1 MRRPNIIEKD
11 IASVTTL
18 GNLTNVFESLASTQ
32 VAKVKSKAQLSQEF
46 FNLLWNKYTAI
57 RVDPKS
63 RITARDENG
72 NGRTCLV
79 LISAEAGLSGDLDM
93 RMIENM
99 QQNYTPQD
107 TDIVVLGSHGAGQL
121 SQRGIPYIRFFQV
134 PESDTYVNVDPVIQ
148 AVIDYSKIIV
158 YYEEYISLGQ
168 QEIRNL
174 DLVMHMKE
182 MTADMEEGVMTASD
196 TIFEP
201 SLEEIAAQ
209 MEITMMSLALS
220 QTILQSGLAQA
231 ASRFNAMT
239 TAEKRAGD
247 MASDYRLEFHRSKR
261 AESDRRL
268 REVLVGIKKK
278 RRERAAKETA

>member
-32 VAKVKSKAQLSQEF
+32 VAKVKNKAQLSQQF
-46 FNLLWNKYTAI
+46 FDLLWGRYTSI

-72 NGRTCLV
+72 NGRKVLV

-93 RMIENM
+93 RLIETM
-99 QQNYTPQD
+99 QQNYQPET

-134 PESDTYVNVDPVIQ
+134 PESDTYVNVNPVIE
-148 AVIDYSKIIV
+148 AIVNYSTIIV
-158 YYEEYISLGQ
+158 YYEEYVSLGQ
-168 QEIRNL
+168 QEIRSL
-174 DLVMHMKE
+174 DLVMHMK
-182 MTADMEEGVMTASD
+182 DMSEDAEEGVITAAD

-201 SLEEIAAQ
+201 GLNEIANQ
-209 MEITMMSLALS
+209 MEVTMMSLALS

-239 TAEKRAGD
+239 TAEKRAGE
-247 MASDYRLEFHRSKR
+247 MVADYKLEFHRSKR
-261 AESDRRL
+261 AEGDRRL

-278 RRERAAKETA
+278 RRERAAKESA

>member
-32 VAKVKSKAQLSQEF
+32 VAKVKNKAQLSQQF
-46 FNLLWNKYTAI
+46 FDLLWGRYTSI

-72 NGRTCLV
+72 NGRKVLV

-93 RMIENM
+93 RLIETM
-99 QQNYTPQD
+99 QQNYQPET

-134 PESDTYVNVDPVIQ
+134 PESDTYVNVNPVIE
-148 AVIDYSKIIV
+148 AIVNYSTIIV

-168 QEIRNL
+168 QEIRSL
-174 DLVMHMKE
+174 DLVMHMK
-182 MTADMEEGVMTASD
+182 DMSEDAEEGVITAAD

-201 SLEEIAAQ
+201 GLNEIANQ
-209 MEITMMSLALS
+209 MEVTMMSLALS

-239 TAEKRAGD
+239 TAEKRAGE
-247 MASDYRLEFHRSKR
+247 MVADYKLEFHRSKR
-261 AESDRRL
+261 AEGDRRL

-278 RRERAAKETA
+278 RRERAAKESA

>member
-46 FNLLWNKYTAI
+46 FNLLWSKYTAI
-57 RVDPKS
+57 RVDPRS
-63 RITARDENG
+63 RITARSENG

-99 QQNYTPQD
+99 QQNYHPAD
-107 TDIVVLGSHGAGQL
+107 TDIVVLGSHGASQL

-174 DLVMHMKE
+174 DLVMHMQE
-182 MTADMEEGVMTASD
+182 MSADAEEGVMTAID

-201 SLEEIAAQ
+201 GLEEIAAQ
-209 MEITMMSLALS
+209 MEATMMSLALS

-247 MASDYRLEFHRSKR
+247 MAADYRLEFHRSKR

-278 RRERAAKETA
+278 RRERTAKEAA

>member
-11 IASVTTL
+11 IAGVTTL

-32 VAKVKSKAQLSQEF
+32 VTKVKGKALLSQEF
-46 FNLLWNKYTAI
+46 FDLLWERYTSI
-57 RVDPKS
+57 RVDPRA
-63 RITARDENG
+63 RITARDQNG
-72 NGRTCLV
+72 NGRTVLV

-99 QQNYTPQD
+99 QQVYNPAT
-107 TDIVVLGSHGAGQL
+107 TDIVVLGSHGASQL

-134 PESDTYVNVDPVIQ
+134 PETDTYVNVGPVIE
-148 AVIDYSKIIV
+148 AIIDYSKIVV

-168 QEIRNL
+168 QEVRSM

-182 MTADMEEGVMTASD
+182 MSEDAEEGVMTAED

-201 SLEEIAAQ
+201 GLNEIANQ
-209 MEITMMSLALS
+209 METTMMSLALS

-239 TAEKRAGD
+239 TAEKRASD
-247 MASDYRLEFHRSKR
+247 MAAEYRLEFHRSKR
-261 AESDRRL
+261 AEGDRRL

-278 RRERAAKETA
+278 RRERAAKENG

>member
-11 IASVTTL
+11 IAGVTTL

-32 VAKVKSKAQLSQEF
+32 VAKVKGKALLSQEF
-46 FNLLWNKYTAI
+46 FDLLWERYTSI
-57 RVDPKS
+57 RVDPRA
-63 RITARDENG
+63 RITARDQNG
-72 NGRTCLV
+72 NGRTVLV

-99 QQNYTPQD
+99 QQVYNPAT
-107 TDIVVLGSHGAGQL
+107 TDIVVLGSHGASQL

-134 PESDTYVNVDPVIQ
+134 PETDTYVNVGPVIE
-148 AVIDYSKIIV
+148 AIIDYSKIVV

-168 QEIRNL
+168 QEVRSM

-182 MTADMEEGVMTASD
+182 MSEDAEEGVMTAED

-201 SLEEIAAQ
+201 GLNEIANQ
-209 MEITMMSLALS
+209 METTMMSLALS

-239 TAEKRAGD
+239 TAEKRASD
-247 MASDYRLEFHRSKR
+247 MAAEYRLEFHRSKR
-261 AESDRRL
+261 AEGDRRL

-278 RRERAAKETA
+278 RRERAAKENG